1 MIPLRE
7 HGWQSQP
14 WQWHL
19 SHAVRDSETLL
30 TALRLP
36 SSSVDTP
43 FPVLVPWP
51 YLAAMTPGDP
61 DDPLLRQVLPLRDEL
76 DVVVGYVTDPL
87 DEQTKA
93 PIKGVLHKYE
103 GRVLVITTAACA
115 IHCRYCFRRHFPYDT
130 FRVNKSDWQNI
141 VGYIRSKPDIREVI
155 LSGGDH
161 LVANDKLLSWIAHQ
175 LASIDHV
182 DTLRLHTRLPVVVP
196 QRVCPELVE
205 WISKTTLKVVVV
217 IHANHAN
224 EITQQVTDAAHRLT
238 RAGTIL
244 LNQSVLL
251 KDINDDVDNLS
262 DLSRRLFHAGVLPYY
277 LHLLDPVTGTHH
289 FEVPADDGRDLLTE
303 MSRKLPGYLVPKLVR
318 ELPGAG
324 AKESIP
330 LNSK

>member
-1 MIPLRE
+1 M
-7 HGWQSQP
+7 
-14 WQWHL
+14 
-19 SHAVRDSETLL
+19 
-30 TALRLP
+30 
-36 SSSVDTP
+36 
-43 FPVLVPWP
+43 
-51 YLAAMTPGDP
+51 
-61 DDPLLRQVLPLRDEL
+61 
-76 DVVVGYVTDPL
+76 
-87 DEQTKA
+87 
-93 PIKGVLHKYE
+93 
-103 GRVLVITTAACA
+103 
-115 IHCRYCFRRHFPYDT
+115 
-130 FRVNKSDWQNI
+130 
-141 VGYIRSKPDIREVI
+141 
-155 LSGGDH
+155 SGGDP
-161 LVANDKLLSWIAHQ
+161 LVANDQLLSWIAHQ

-196 QRVCPELVE
+196 QRVCQELVE

-224 EITQQVTDAAHRLT
+224 EMTQQVTDAAHRLT
-238 RAGTIL
+238 RAGATL

-251 KDINDDVDNLS
+251 KDINDDADDLS

-289 FEVPADDGRDLLTE
+289 FDVPADDGRDLLTE

>member
-1 MIPLRE
+1 M
-7 HGWQSQP
+7 
-14 WQWHL
+14 
-19 SHAVRDSETLL
+19 
-30 TALRLP
+30 
-36 SSSVDTP
+36 
-43 FPVLVPWP
+43 
-51 YLAAMTPGDP
+51 
-61 DDPLLRQVLPLRDEL
+61 
-76 DVVVGYVTDPL
+76 
-87 DEQTKA
+87 
-93 PIKGVLHKYE
+93 
-103 GRVLVITTAACA
+103 
-115 IHCRYCFRRHFPYDT
+115 
-130 FRVNKSDWQNI
+130 
-141 VGYIRSKPDIREVI
+141 
-155 LSGGDH
+155 
-161 LVANDKLLSWIAHQ
+161 
-175 LASIDHV
+175 
-182 DTLRLHTRLPVVVP
+182 
-196 QRVCPELVE
+196 
-205 WISKTTLKVVVV
+205 V

-251 KDINDDVDNLS
+251 KDINDDVDNLT